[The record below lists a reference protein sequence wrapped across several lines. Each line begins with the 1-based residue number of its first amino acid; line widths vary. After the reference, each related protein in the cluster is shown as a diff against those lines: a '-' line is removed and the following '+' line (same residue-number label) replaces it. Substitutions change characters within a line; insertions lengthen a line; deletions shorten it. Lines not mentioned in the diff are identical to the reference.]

1 MATYASPEDAEKELH
16 RLLLR
21 AVPENQHGNKTIS
34 HLASLLECTR
44 ATIFNWINDDKLP
57 AHRAKQVVE
66 LSEGRVTLDDFHK
79 FVYAA

>member
-66 LSEGRVTLDDFHK
+66 LSEGRVILDDFHK

>member
-1 MATYASPEDAEKELH
+1 MATYTNPEDAEKELH